1 MRITFL
7 PLVTI
12 LCCAI
17 LPCAKTQAQI
27 AVANEMDAKFLT
39 KVKDRTV
46 IVEVK
51 EEDPKVVAKLSK
63 KDKNADRL
71 QHYRDF
77 ISNSNDMLKKAVDKY
92 WKFNTNIEYKTTT
105 ELNDMRG
112 KSKDNVYYEIISVAI
127 LQDIGGATYDPNA
140 LSVPVVCYDNSGITN
155 SYEHDFSMY
164 LPVASVPEKE
174 NNPFMW
180 GYVQADFD
188 FAIIEMQANFNY
200 TIANNKK
207 IKFEDYGKLM
217 SKQNCGK
224 AQNSTLV
231 IDRAQLGEK
240 VTESDIKSEYKG
252 PIELTDGQTYND
264 AFDNQEAGKEVIFSF
279 AYGIAKGSFGG
290 STLFFSKA
298 VVNCAT
304 GEIEYYYKPP
314 MFGVMWIMWDIRKQ
328 IFDYIQKCN

>member
-1 MRITFL
+1 MRSTFL
-7 PLVTI
+7 PLVAI

-17 LPCAKTQAQI
+17 LPGVKTQAQI
-27 AVANEMDAKFLT
+27 AIGNEMDAKFLT

-92 WKFNTNIEYKTTT
+92 WKFNANIEYKTTT
-105 ELNDMRG
+105 ELKDIRG
-112 KSKDNVYYEIISVAI
+112 KSKDNVYYQIISVTTI
-127 LQDIGGATYDPNA
+127 QDDGQDFFSD
-140 LSVPVVCYDNSGITN
+140 LSIPVVCYDNSGITSN
-155 SYEHDFSMY
+155 YEHDFSMY
-164 LPVASVPEKE
+164 LPVALIPEKE
-174 NNPFMW
+174 SNPCMW
-180 GYVQADFD
+180 SYVQADFD

-217 SKQNCGK
+217 GKQNCGK
-224 AQNSTLV
+224 AKNSTLV
-231 IDRAQLGEK
+231 IDLAQLGEK

-252 PIELTDGQTYND
+252 PIELTDGQTYNN

-279 AYGIAKGSFGG
+279 AYGIAKGSFGS

-328 IFDYIQKCN
+328 IFDYIEKCN